1 MEEWRG
7 DLWWEGYRL
16 TADVLSCSELQIKR
30 IQLWEG
36 LLVFSEA
43 IFDEID
49 MKLKNKDF
57 FQKKE
62 KKSPSIFDD
71 QGMLFTS

>member
-16 TADVLSCSELQIKR
+16 TADMLSCLELQIKR
-30 IQLWEG
+30 IQLWQG
-36 LLVFSEA
+36 LLIFSEA

-49 MKLKNKDF
+49 MKLKNKD
-57 FQKKE
+57 
-62 KKSPSIFDD
+62 
-71 QGMLFTS
+71 